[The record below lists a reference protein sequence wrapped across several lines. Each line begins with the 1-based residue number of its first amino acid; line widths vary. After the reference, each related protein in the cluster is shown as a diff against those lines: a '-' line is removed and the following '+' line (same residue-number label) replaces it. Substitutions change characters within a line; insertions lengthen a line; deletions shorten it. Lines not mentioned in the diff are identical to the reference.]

1 MALTVDSCQV
11 QRVVPTKMEDLAQKV
26 QLFSEKTL
34 RDIAKGPLVK
44 FTLTCQEIE

>member
-1 MALTVDSCQV
+1 MAIDDPRQAQGVTSTEMEELTQGI
-11 QRVVPTKMEDLAQKV
+11 